1 VGLFISLHEKRYGS
15 IHFIT
20 LLLIIWKNN
29 KRDPLHCL
37 LVSRRQLETPQNY
50 DVDSEVHTDDNHSER
65 F

>member
-1 VGLFISLHEKRYGS
+1 MWVFTKSGKTISE
-15 IHFIT
+15 T
-20 LLLIIWKNN
+20 
-29 KRDPLHCL
+29 HCL